1 MGSKFRKTS
10 NGFQEALSLHFPGA
24 MVGED
29 FVRRTHEALHAWGFE
44 PSNTIACVSVCR
56 DELTRPFRDE
66 IQKVWGHAFNFSS
79 LAGMVFL
86 GKTGF
91 LAAQHHAPNEDGRE
105 RYVYFAFPHIGVE
118 ARGEIGLC
126 YRSGRKELSHACGA
140 LVGFQRELQSGSLRP
155 DLDAD
160 DLEQSLLKQ
169 RIFGRLKDGEVPDL
183 VSLTKLAHKVI
194 LEELERMIELTVD
207 TTRSDY
213 AVLTGVQIH
222 GPEASDYIWPN
233 EMYAVVGQARRPL

>member
-1 MGSKFRKTS
+1 MD
-10 NGFQEALSLHFPGA
+10 FQEALSLHFPGA
-24 MVGED
+24 MVAGD
-29 FVRRTHEALHAWGFE
+29 FVRRTHETLHTWGFE
-44 PSNTIACVSVCR
+44 SSNTIACVSVCR
-56 DELTRPFRDE
+56 DELTRPFRDD

-79 LAGMVFL
+79 LAGMLFL

-105 RYVYFAFPHIGVE
+105 RYLYFAFPHIGID

-126 YRSGRKELSHACGA
+126 YRSGRKERSHACGA
-140 LVGFQRELQSGSLRP
+140 LVGFQRELTSASIRL

-169 RIFGRLKDGEVPDL
+169 RIFRRLTYGDVPDL
-183 VSLTKLAHKVI
+183 VRLTRLAHEVI
-194 LEELERMIELTVD
+194 LEELERMIQLTVD

-222 GPEASDYIWPN
+222 GPEASDYVWPDV
-233 EMYAVVGQARRPL
+233 MYAVVDQARRPLTIPPRPPR